1 MTAAVASS
9 VASSKE
15 QRRSADHYR
24 LGDVVASEWTKFTS
38 LRSTRWILVAFAVT
52 GVALGIL
59 ISALTGHAW
68 PHLSAQ
74 SRAHWDPTNNTLA
87 GLIPGYL
94 LIPMLGVLMMSSEYS
109 SQGIRSTL
117 AAVPKRHLVL
127 VAKALVFA
135 AIAFVVDEVVTF
147 AAFLGGQK
155 VMGTAPHASLGQPGV
170 LRALVL
176 SGAFLALMGLFG
188 LGIGTIVRRS
198 AWAIAAYAGVTLV
211 LPMILVALPGHVWR
225 FGPLIILGNSEAAVR
240 ILPGILSPWTGFA
253 VMALYAAVALIAG
266 GVLLLRRDT

>member
-1 MTAAVASS
+1 MTTA

-15 QRRSADHYR
+15 PSRPADHYR
-24 LGDVVASEWTKFTS
+24 LGDVVASEWTKFVS
-38 LRSTRWILVAFAVT
+38 LRSTRWILVAFVVI

-74 SRAHWDPTNNTLA
+74 ARANWDPTNNTLA

-109 SQGIRSTL
+109 SDAIRSTL
-117 AAVPKRHLVL
+117 AAVPKRASVL
-127 VAKALVFA
+127 AAKALVFA
-135 AIAFVVDEVVTF
+135 AVVFVVDEVVTF
-147 AAFLGGQK
+147 AAFFAGQK
-155 VMGTAPHASLGQPGV
+155 VMGNAPHATLAQPGV
-170 LRALVL
+170 VRALVL
-176 SGAFLALMGLFG
+176 SGAFLALMGLLG
-188 LGIGTIVRRS
+188 LGIGAIIRRS
-198 AWAIAAYAGVTLV
+198 AWAIAAYAGVALV

-225 FGPLIILGNSEAAVR
+225 FGPLVILGNSEAAVR

-253 VMALYAAVALIAG
+253 VMALYSAVALVAG
-266 GVLLLRRDT
+266 GVLLVRRDA